1 MAKILYGVHGTSHGH
16 AVRAVTL
23 ARHFREHEFL
33 FVTSEDAL
41 RHLSREF
48 PVIEVLNPGTRYK
61 NYQVDMP
68 ATLALAAKTLA
79 RRERQIR
86 KVAAAVEDFKP
97 DACISDYEYF
107 VPLAARRCGLSCL
120 SLDHQHVITGCRH
133 DIPAGQYLD
142 YLGIAASIKF
152 LFSAAPDTLIISF
165 FRPPLKSAARTRICA
180 PLHRESVFEH
190 APAKG
195 GHILVYQSC
204 SVCDA
209 FAPFLKTS
217 GRECRI
223 YGYNVDKTEGNLT
236 FRSYSEQGLLA
247 DLASCAYV
255 VCGGSHSLISEA
267 LYYGKPVM
275 SFPVKGAFEQW
286 INASYVEKL
295 GYGRHL
301 DMHALDARLFP
312 GFEERL
318 GEYEKNVAAG
328 EFRGNETVFV
338 EFIAQRTHGDA
349 EQFG

>member
-33 FVTSEDAL
+33 FITSEDAL
-41 RHLSREF
+41 RHLSLEF
-48 PVIEVLNPGTRYK
+48 ATIEVLNPGTRYRD
-61 NYQVDMP
+61 YQVDMP
-68 ATLALAAKTLA
+68 ATLALAVKTLA
-79 RRERQIR
+79 RREEQMRVVQRAI
-86 KVAAAVEDFKP
+86 EDFRP
-97 DACISDYEYF
+97 DACITDYEYF
-107 VPLAARRCGLSCL
+107 TPRAAGRLGLPCL
-120 SLDHQHVITGCRH
+120 SIDHQHVITGCRH
-133 DIPAGQYLD
+133 DIPAGQILD
-142 YLGIAASIKF
+142 YLGITASIKF

-165 FRPPLKSAARTRICA
+165 FQPPLKTARRTRICA
-180 PLHRESVFEH
+180 PLHRESVFGH
-190 APAKG
+190 APSKG

-204 SVCDA
+204 SISDA

-236 FRSYSEQGLLA
+236 FRSYSEDGLLA

-267 LYYGKPVM
+267 LCYGKPVM

-286 INASYVEKL
+286 LNARYVEKL

-318 GEYEKNVAAG
+318 DEYEKNVAAG
-328 EFRGNETVFV
+328 EFRGNEAVYGIV
-338 EFIAQRTHGDA
+338 EEFLKTGRL
-349 EQFG
+349 E

>member
-1 MAKILYGVHGTSHGH
+1 MAKILYGVHGTAHGH

-48 PVIEVLNPGTRYK
+48 ATLEVLNPGTRYK
-61 NYQVDMP
+61 NYQVDVP
-68 ATLALAAKTLA
+68 ATLALAVKTLS
-79 RRERQIR
+79 RRAQQTR
-86 KVAAAVEDFKP
+86 KVVRAIEEFKP
-97 DACISDYEYF
+97 DALITDYEYF
-107 VPLAARRCGLSCL
+107 TPLAARRLGLPCL
-120 SLDHQHVITGCRH
+120 SIDHQHVITGCRH
-133 DIPAGQYLD
+133 AVPAGQYAD
-142 YLGIAASIKF
+142 YLGITASIKF
-152 LFSAAPDTLIISF
+152 LFSAASDTLIISF
-165 FRPPLKSAARTRICA
+165 FQPPLKTAHRTRIAA

-190 APAKG
+190 TPSRG
-195 GHILVYQSC
+195 GHVLVYQSC
-204 SVCDA
+204 SISDA

-286 INASYVEKL
+286 INAHYVENL
-295 GYGRHL
+295 GYCRHL
-301 DMHALDARLFP
+301 DMHNLDARLFP
-312 GFEERL
+312 GFEQRL
-318 GEYEKNVAAG
+318 GEYEQNVAAG
-328 EFRGNETVFV
+328 MFRGNETVYGIV
-338 EFIAQRTHGDA
+338 EEFLKTGRLT
-349 EQFG
+349 